1 MVFNTP
7 LLEKLLIYVLIKLNI
22 LSLIYYVVNIKI
34 KILLLIKIDPK
45 LNCIFIDKCS
55 DKKLKATDA
64 F

>member
-45 LNCIFIDKCS
+45 LNWIFIDKCS
-55 DKKLKATDA
+55 NTKLKATDA